1 MTPLLPHINE
11 FTEDCLSQDMELGD
25 QKNGKHKTNGHAK
38 PRKPQEPIACEEGP
52 GIFAHFLTCISLLLV
67 AASLPLS
74 LFFVVKVVQEYE
86 RSVIFRLGRLL
97 SGGAR
102 GPGVFF
108 IIPCVDT
115 YEKIDMRSQTYE
127 IPPQEILTKDS
138 VTVFV
143 NAIMY
148 YKVAN
153 AIHAV
158 ANVDDYSGSA
168 RLLAA
173 TTLRNVLGTMNL
185 GEILS
190 QRESIAK
197 EMRETLDVATEPWG
211 VKVERVEV
219 KDVRVPAQLMRA
231 MAAEAE
237 AAREARA
244 KVIAAEGE
252 HKASRSLHQ
261 AAEVIMDSPAA
272 LQLRYLQTLNS
283 ISAENN
289 STVIFPVPIDCINSF
304 MQNNNLKR
312 NQVQFQLFQQSQ
324 QFQQFQLQKQPFQED
339 PATRRAKDSKL
350 QNLIVEDINLHIPEE
365 EILEL
370 DIPELDIPEIESP
383 EVDFKIPD
391 VGDPDLDLEVPE
403 VDLSVQAGSLQP

>member
-1 MTPLLPHINE
+1 MTPLLTRINE
-11 FTEDCLSQDMELGD
+11 ESEGSRSPLTDDLSPEYCTGGKMTNSKKNSQD
-25 QKNGKHKTNGHAK
+25 
-38 PRKPQEPIACEEGP
+38 PIACEEGP
-52 GIFAHFLTCISLLLV
+52 GICAMMLTIVSLILIV
-67 AASLPLS
+67 ISLPLS
-74 LFFVVKVVQEYE
+74 LFCVVKVVQEYE
-86 RSVIFRLGRLL
+86 RAVIFRLGRLL
-97 SGGAR
+97 TGGAR

-108 IIPCVDT
+108 VIPCVDV
-115 YEKIDMRSQTYE
+115 YEKIDMRSQTFE

-173 TTLRNVLGTMNL
+173 TTLRNVLGTLTL
-185 GEILS
+185 GDILCN
-190 QRESIAK
+190 REAIARDMK
-197 EMRETLDVATEPWG
+197 STLDEGTEPWG
-211 VKVERVEV
+211 VMVERVEV
-219 KDVRVPAQLMRA
+219 KDVRVPEQLQRA

-252 HKASRSLHQ
+252 HKASRALRQ
-261 AAEVIMDSPAA
+261 AAEVIIDSPAA

-289 STVIFPVPIDCINSF
+289 STIVFPVPIDIMSNF
-304 MQNNNLKR
+304 MQFSQ
-312 NQVQFQLFQQSQ
+312 NQQNVHQLTPEQQHQVLLFQ
-324 QFQQFQLQKQPFQED
+324 QFQQNQQYQQQHHSERPIPPPPSTKPK
-339 PATRRAKDSKL
+339 PPPSKVMPG
-350 QNLIVEDINLHIPEE
+350 VEDC
-365 EILEL
+365 
-370 DIPELDIPEIESP
+370 
-383 EVDFKIPD
+383 
-391 VGDPDLDLEVPE
+391 
-403 VDLSVQAGSLQP
+403 SLKHLIGTEKNMMTS